1 MTWTVGEVARR
12 TGVTVRALHHYDDI
26 GLLAPSGRTDA
37 GYRLYDRADLE
48 RLQRIVVY
56 RRLGLDL
63 DAIAALLDDP
73 ETDHLAHLRTQHALL
88 VDRREELTSMIDR
101 LEKTMEAHKLG
112 ITLDPEDLV
121 EVFGDDDPTRH
132 ADEVVE
138 RWGDSAA
145 QRESARRS
153 RTYGKADWQRMRE
166 EMDDLD
172 RRLVVALHA
181 GHAPDSP
188 EAMDLAEEHRQH
200 VTRWFYDCPPA
211 MHRALGEL
219 YLADARFTATYED
232 RAPGLAAWVAAA
244 WGANAAR
251 QG

>member
-112 ITLDPEDLV
+112 ITLDP
-121 EVFGDDDPTRH
+121 
-132 ADEVVE
+132 
-138 RWGDSAA
+138 
-145 QRESARRS
+145 
-153 RTYGKADWQRMRE
+153 
-166 EMDDLD
+166 
-172 RRLVVALHA
+172 
-181 GHAPDSP
+181 
-188 EAMDLAEEHRQH
+188 
-200 VTRWFYDCPPA
+200 
-211 MHRALGEL
+211 
-219 YLADARFTATYED
+219 
-232 RAPGLAAWVAAA
+232 
-244 WGANAAR
+244 
-251 QG
+251 